1 MELKSLSHARNLS
14 LIVMNRPSELSV
26 RVASL
31 ICAGLIAGNSCPAQ
45 ASEASIKDPGPDL
58 ANFPNSAF
66 TLPKGRAYAELAPVN
81 YNSRSRG
88 GDPSQYSAGYLL
100 RYGLTDDIELRWL
113 SDGYTWRRGAGGTS
127 GIGPQVAD
135 VKFHICD
142 ENKEAWTPAFG
153 IEVALQTNWAKSSL
167 RGGVQPSLSL
177 NFDQTLPQDIAFE
190 YNVGFNAQDN
200 DAGKRQYQLALSW
213 AFQREVVDDVAV
225 FVNGFTNAGQGASSS
240 AVGGGLQ
247 WIPAKRLAVFTNISA
262 GLTDITPRLSV
273 LAGFA
278 VAF

>member
-1 MELKSLSHARNLS
+1 MRVELR
-14 LIVMNRPSELSV
+14 VV
-26 RVASL
+26 RDAAERL
-31 ICAGLIAGNSCPAQ
+31 
-45 ASEASIKDPGPDL
+45 
-58 ANFPNSAF
+58 
-66 TLPKGRAYAELAPVN
+66 GRARTHDLEVED
-81 YNSRSRG
+81 SRVGRH
-88 GDPSQYSAGYLL
+88 
-100 RYGLTDDIELRWL
+100 
-113 SDGYTWRRGAGGTS
+113 RRGEVVLRGQS
-127 GIGPQVAD
+127 G
-135 VKFHICD
+135 
-142 ENKEAWTPAFG
+142 G

-225 FVNGFTNAGQGASSS
+225 FVNGFTNTGQGASSS

>member
-1 MELKSLSHARNLS
+1 M
-14 LIVMNRPSELSV
+14 VMHKPSEISG
-26 RVASL
+26 RTASL
-31 ICAGLIAGNSCPAQ
+31 LCAGLMAGVLSSVQ

-81 YNSRSRG
+81 YGSRTRG
-88 GDPSQYSAGYLL
+88 GTPSQYSAGYLL

-113 SDGYTWRRGAGGTS
+113 SQGYTWTRGAEGTS
-127 GIGPQVAD
+127 GMGPQIAD
-135 VKFHICD
+135 VKFHLFD

-153 IEVALQTNWAKSSL
+153 IEVALQTNWAKSAF

-190 YNVGFNAQDN
+190 YNVGVTTQDS

-213 AFQREVVDDVAV
+213 AFQREIVDDVAV
-225 FVNGFTNAGQGASSS
+225 FVNGFTNTGQGASSS

-247 WIPAKRLAVFTNISA
+247 WIPAKRLAVFTNVSA
-262 GLTDITPRLSV
+262 GLTDITPKFSV